1 MSNSSSGLLIY
12 IIYTGPLFHILGCNI
27 YVIWL
32 VNLAIIPGV
41 PDMVLVL
48 FPDPHP
54 KRNRG
59 SGEYSTSSYYGLA
72 SLWSLLLGFSK
83 LESVL
88 SRSVNVWISGLWY
101 SCTLHSYKFTM
112 VDKTVLS
119 CGRLLSHRMPF
130 SNVRMHT
137 SSLVSKPKTTVIGL
151 GTRLVHARIRRWVA
165 VMLCAVISISF
176 LIKWWVLEPF
186 WRYCC
191 RMLWSEE
198 SSPTATWMT
207 SSSIRSPSTS
217 QGLLCMGRPKLV

>member
-1 MSNSSSGLLIY
+1 MPLNINLDWMSNSSSGLLIY

-119 CGRLLSHRMPF
+119 CGRLLSHWMPF

-151 GTRLVHARIRRWVA
+151 GTRLVHARNRTLSGCNTLRCDKHQFPDKMMSTWT
-165 VMLCAVISISF
+165 
-176 LIKWWVLEPF
+176 VLE
-186 WRYCC
+186 
-191 RMLWSEE
+191 
-198 SSPTATWMT
+198 
-207 SSSIRSPSTS
+207 I
-217 QGLLCMGRPKLV
+217 LL